1 MKYKYKDQF
10 IQINFGREQHIG
22 YVLDEV
28 QDHYGSICISVLLQT
43 IAKTVY
49 FDTSFGEPKI
59 L

>member
-10 IQINFGREQHIG
+10 IQINFDGEQHIG

-28 QDHYGSICISVLLQT
+28 QDHYGNIMISVLLQT
-43 IAKTVY
+43 IAKTIY